1 MWSENLNEIE
11 SAKCYNAWLK
21 IKTEVDKF
29 DNPKTIKQC
38 KLKIRNLKDSF
49 KKAKEENKKT
59 GNEANFP
66 EFYEIFDEIL
76 GERDGIKLTAAK
88 EVGVSGISVVTNEKL
103 AEENELPQKA
113 VCEEEG
119 SEILEEEKRSD
130 KRKSNDGYESND
142 EFLNELDE
150 IRKENGQPKK
160 KKKPE
165 KSFQEQIVEL
175 QKSQLD
181 LFKES
186 EKRQQ
191 ELMVTVIE
199 NNRNSRKKDRDFFL
213 QLSQLLNKN

>member
-1 MWSENLNEIE
+1 LVALWSENLNEIE

-130 KRKSNDGYESND
+130 KRK
-142 EFLNELDE
+142 
-150 IRKENGQPKK
+150 RKRTTEKK
-160 KKKPE
+160 E
-165 KSFQEQIVEL
+165 E
-175 QKSQLD
+175 
-181 LFKES
+181 
-186 EKRQQ
+186 
-191 ELMVTVIE
+191 T
-199 NNRNSRKKDRDFFL
+199 RKIIPRTNCRITKVATRSIL
-213 QLSQLLNKN
+213 RK